1 MPAYNVMNPQDTI
14 GFGNTVRVMPASH
27 KAISWHSHSFYELVL
42 VLEGFC
48 MHHLGN
54 SVFLAMEGDLLVIK
68 PGVPHCYTGT
78 KECKIINCLF
88 MKEAFDEEMYRELM
102 DLPGIPRLLAAGD
115 EFPHM
120 HLDMI
125 ERKTLQKQLERM
137 FKECDEKNTG
147 WRLKIRSQLC
157 SMLVECS
164 RIYESHEGE
173 SSDKNLYSGHITQAL
188 NYIDEHYA
196 EDTLTVQEVGEYVG
210 VTADYLSRQFRK
222 VTGIAV
228 KEYIRRFRLSRA
240 VTFLQQGCSVGETAQ
255 RSGFHSIAYFSREFK
270 KEMGISPSQYFE

>member
-1 MPAYNVMNPQDTI
+1 MPTYHVMTQDTL
-14 GFGNTVRVMPASH
+14 GLGNTVRVTPASH

-68 PGVPHCYTGT
+68 PGVAHCYTGT
-78 KECKIINCLF
+78 KECRIINCLF
-88 MKEAFDEEMYRELM
+88 LKEAFEEAVYDELM
-102 DLPGIPRLLAAGD
+102 SLPGMPQILAD
-115 EFPHM
+115 DTDDFPHM

-125 ERKTLQKQLERM
+125 ERKKLQKQLERM
-137 FKECDEKNTG
+137 ITECDEEATG

-164 RIYESHEGE
+164 RIYEAHEGKQT
-173 SSDKNLYSGHITQAL
+173 DKDLYSGHITQAL
-188 NYIDEHYA
+188 SYIDEHYH
-196 EDTLTVQEVGEYVG
+196 EDTLTVQEVGEHVG

-228 KEYIRRFRLSRA
+228 KEYIRRYRLSRA
-240 VTFLQQGCSVGETAQ
+240 VTYLQQGFSVGETASK
-255 RSGFHSIAYFSREFK
+255 SGFHSISYFSREFK
-270 KEMGISPSQYFE
+270 KEMGIPPSQYE